1 MTVASP
7 NLQRLLWLSVAA
19 AVVTIGLK
27 LAAWLVT
34 GSVALLSDA
43 GESVVNLVAAGI
55 ALLAFRWAS
64 QPPDEE
70 HAYGHAKAEYF
81 SAGIEGA
88 LICIA
93 AISIAV
99 VGVQRII
106 TPEPITD
113 VGLGLGITALAAVIN
128 LVVGL
133 RLVRAGRAHRAFAV
147 EADGKHLLTDVWT
160 SAGVIVGVAV
170 VWATGWGRLDGVIA
184 VVVAANIVVMGIG
197 LIRRST
203 GGLMDRAIDESGQT
217 AIASILE
224 RFRAQGVEF
233 HALRTR
239 QAGRRSFVSMHI
251 LVPGD
256 WTVHRGHDVAEE
268 VEAAIHAVIPGA
280 VVFTHVE
287 PREDPRSFEDAV
299 LDRPRSSA

>member
-93 AISIAV
+93 AISIAG

-113 VGLGLGITALAAVIN
+113 VGLGLGITAVAAVIN
-128 LVVGL
+128 LLVGL
-133 RLVRAGRAHRAFAV
+133 RLVRAGREYRAFAL

-170 VWATGWGRLDGVIA
+170 VWVTGWGRLDGIIA
-184 VVVAANIVVMGIG
+184 VAVAANIVVMGIG

-203 GGLMDRAIDESGQT
+203 GGLMDRAIDESGQAAVAGVLAT
-217 AIASILE
+217 
-224 RFRAQGVEF
+224 FRAQGLEF

-268 VEAAIHAVIPGA
+268 VEAAIHGAIPGS

-287 PREDPRSFEDAV
+287 PLEDPRSFEDAV
-299 LDRPRSSA
+299 LDRPRPIA

>member
-1 MTVASP
+1 MATASP
-7 NLQRLLWLSVAA
+7 TLQRLLWLSVAA
-19 AVVTIGLK
+19 AVVTIALK
-27 LAAWLVT
+27 VAAWLIT
-34 GSVALLSDA
+34 DSVALLSDA

-93 AISIAV
+93 AISIAF

-113 VGLGLGITALAAVIN
+113 VGIGLAITAVAAVIN
-128 LVVGL
+128 LLVGL
-133 RLVRAGRAHRAFAV
+133 RLVRAGRAHRSFAV
-147 EADGKHLLTDVWT
+147 EADGRHLLTDVWT

-170 VWATGWGRLDGVIA
+170 VWMTGWGRLDGIIA
-184 VVVAANIVVMGIG
+184 VAVAANIVVMGIG

-203 GGLMDRAIDESGQT
+203 GGLMDRAIDESGQA
-217 AIASILE
+217 AIAEVLD

-239 QAGRRSFVSMHI
+239 QAGRRSFVSMHV

-256 WTVHRGHDVAEE
+256 WTVHRGHDVAEA
-268 VEAAIHAVIPGA
+268 VDAAIHEAVPGA

-287 PREDPRSFEDAV
+287 PLEDPRSFEDAT
-299 LDRPRSSA
+299 LDRPRPAI

>member
-27 LAAWLVT
+27 VAAWLVT

-113 VGLGLGITALAAVIN
+113 VGLGLGITAVAAVIN
-128 LVVGL
+128 LLVGL
-133 RLVRAGRAHRAFAV
+133 RLVRAGREYRAFAL

-170 VWATGWGRLDGVIA
+170 VWVTGWGRLDGIIA
-184 VVVAANIVVMGIG
+184 VAVAANIVVMGIG

-203 GGLMDRAIDESGQT
+203 GGLMDRAIDESGQAAVAGVLAT
-217 AIASILE
+217 
-224 RFRAQGVEF
+224 FRAQGLEF

-268 VEAAIHAVIPGA
+268 VEAAIHGAIPGS

-287 PREDPRSFEDAV
+287 PLEDPRSFEDAV
-299 LDRPRSSA
+299 LDRPRPIA